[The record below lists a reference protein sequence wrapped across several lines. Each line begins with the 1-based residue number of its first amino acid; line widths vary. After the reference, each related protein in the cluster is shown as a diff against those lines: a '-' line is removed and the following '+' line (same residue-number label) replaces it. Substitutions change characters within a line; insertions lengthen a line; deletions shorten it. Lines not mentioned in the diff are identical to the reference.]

1 MIPKHMRERERE
13 REGMVVRWKKDFLSC
28 LNMSDRKA
36 IKYLY
41 LTRAITP
48 LIQWGSIY
56 IPIGASE
63 R

>member
-1 MIPKHMRERERE
+1 M
-13 REGMVVRWKKDFLSC
+13 GLGWKKDSSPC

-48 LIQWGSIY
+48 LIQRGFNLHSYRGFGKIS
-56 IPIGASE
+56 PFK
-63 R
+63 